1 MRIFVAGATGY
12 IGSAVVQELLD
23 EGHAVTGLARSDASA
38 AALARIGVEVHR
50 GDIDDVDSLR
60 TAAAASDGVIYA
72 ANKHISET
80 TDPAA
85 RAQVELDAVEA
96 IGAQLAGTGKSF
108 VVTSGVI
115 GRTPGRLVTE
125 ETPNE
130 ANPVTALRLRAEA
143 AVLALGE
150 RGVRSSSVRLAP
162 TVHGHGDARG
172 FISILI
178 GIARDKGISAFVGDG
193 SNRWPAVHRLDAAT
207 LFRLAVESAPAGTA
221 LHAVAEEGV
230 QFRDI
235 AEAIG
240 HQLGLPAVS
249 LTTEQTDQHFGFLA
263 PLVAIDNPSSS
274 ALTRERFDWLPKQ
287 PTLIADIEEGHYFK
301 H

>member
-12 IGSAVVQELLD
+12 VGSAVVQALLE

-38 AALARIGVEVHR
+38 AALTRIGVEVHR
-50 GDIDDVDSLR
+50 GDIDDLDSLR

-72 ANKHISET
+72 ANKHIS
-80 TDPAA
+80 
-85 RAQVELDAVEA
+85 
-96 IGAQLAGTGKSF
+96 
-108 VVTSGVI
+108 
-115 GRTPGRLVTE
+115 
-125 ETPNE
+125 
-130 ANPVTALRLRAEA
+130 TALRLRAET

-193 SNRWPAVHRLDAAT
+193 SNRWPAVH
-207 LFRLAVESAPAGTA
+207 LARSAPPRRGDAVPAGR
-221 LHAVAEEGV
+221 GV
-230 QFRDI
+230 RPGWHR
-235 AEAIG
+235 AARG
-240 HQLGLPAVS
+240 GRR
-249 LTTEQTDQHFGFLA
+249 GCFLA

-274 ALTRERFDWLPKQ
+274 VLTQERFGWLPKQ
-287 PTLIADIEEGHYFK
+287 PTLIADIEEGHYFE